1 MSRDEKKSKQTIE
14 AKASK
19 KQSDYQS
26 GKTAKTE
33 IKEPAKGKKAKK

>member
-1 MSRDEKKSKQTIE
+1 MSKNEKKSKQTTE

-26 GKTAKTE
+26 GKTAKSE
-33 IKEPAKGKKAKK
+33 IKEPAKNKKTKK